1 MIVNLGRD
9 VLCCIHGRQ
18 VRRHCKECQKD
29 VVIVLASVRGRIE
42 MLCILQR
49 LPGVGSEAGAE

>member
-1 MIVNLGRD
+1 M
-9 VLCCIHGRQ
+9 
-18 VRRHCKECQKD
+18 
-29 VVIVLASVRGRIE
+29 VLASVRGRRE